1 MLGGRPV
8 GKGNAGI
15 SFANHPIHRR
25 VCILGACIEI
35 LSVDTAPKVITK
47 GS

>member
-1 MLGGRPV
+1 M

-15 SFANHPIHRR
+15 SFANHPIHLPC
-25 VCILGACIEI
+25 VCALGACIEI
-35 LSVDTAPKVITK
+35 LSADTAPKVITE